1 MLALAYAF
9 LCLVWSTTWQAIR
22 VCLLGYPPLFGA
34 ALRFLLATVLIA
46 VVCILAQLRR
56 RQPLAEL
63 WLPRTPHLGILGA
76 GLLNGLGY
84 GCIYVAEQT
93 LSGGTTAIVCAS
105 SPLFTLLAARLL
117 GIEPLR
123 IHRLFGLAI
132 GVSGI
137 GAIFWDGLRGSR
149 DQFQAMLLAGLAAA
163 VIWPLYGALLKRY
176 ANGISALLS
185 TTYFLFYTAL
195 VLFTLSIGQ
204 RESFTRFLGAPAAA
218 HLAFA
223 YLTVVGSVLAWSIY
237 LWLLQRLD
245 LSVLSTLGLVQPL
258 LALALDLALRETQ
271 LQPRGYVGAALV
283 LLGMALSAQRSGL
296 PHPPAS
302 PAKPA
307 AEAAPDKPGDQGPG
321 AAPAQPT
328 ESPESKAT
336 E

>member
-22 VCLLGYPPLFGA
+22 ICLLGYPPFFGA
-34 ALRFLLATVLIA
+34 ALRFLLATVLIG
-46 VVCILAQLRR
+46 VLCILARLRR
-56 RQPLAEL
+56 GEPLSGL
-63 WLPRTPHLGILGA
+63 WLPRGQHLGILAA

-123 IHRLFGLAI
+123 IQRLLGLAI
-132 GVSGI
+132 GVCGV

-149 DQFQAMLLAGLAAA
+149 DQFQAMLLAGVAAA
-163 VIWPLYGALLKRY
+163 LIWPLYGALLKRY
-176 ANGISALLS
+176 ANGVSALLS
-185 TTYFLFYTAL
+185 TTYFLFYTAII
-195 VLFTLSIGQ
+195 LFALSLGQ
-204 RESFTRFLGAPAAA
+204 HESPARFLSAPLAA

-245 LSVLSTLGLVQPL
+245 LSVLSALGLVQPL

-283 LLGMALSAQRSGL
+283 LIGMALSTQRGGASRSL
-296 PHPPAS
+296 PSAV
-302 PAKPA
+302 
-307 AEAAPDKPGDQGPG
+307 DQR
-321 AAPAQPT
+321 
-328 ESPESKAT
+328 
-336 E
+336 

>member
-34 ALRFLLATVLIA
+34 ALRFLFATVLIA
-46 VVCILAQLRR
+46 VVCVLSRLHRR
-56 RQPLAEL
+56 EPLSDL
-63 WLPRTPHLGILGA
+63 WLPRKQHLGILAA

-105 SPLFTLLAARLL
+105 SPLFTLLAARIL

-132 GVSGI
+132 GVAGI

-149 DQFQAMLLAGLAAA
+149 DHFQAMLLAGLAAA
-163 VIWPLYGALLKRY
+163 LIWPLYGALLKRY
-176 ANGISALLS
+176 ATGVSALLS

-195 VLFTLSIGQ
+195 VLFALSLGQ
-204 RESFTRFLGAPAAA
+204 HESFTRFLSAPPAA
-218 HLAFA
+218 HLAFL

-283 LLGMALSAQRSGL
+283 LIGMALSTQRGSRTG
-296 PHPPAS
+296 PRDATSDQQPGPAAS
-302 PAKPA
+302 PISKPA
-307 AEAAPDKPGDQGPG
+307 ADR
-321 AAPAQPT
+321 PA
-328 ESPESKAT
+328 E
-336 E
+336 

>member
-22 VCLLGYPPLFGA
+22 VCLLGYPPFFGA
-34 ALRFLLATVLIA
+34 ALRFLLATALIA
-46 VVCILAQLRR
+46 VLCVLSRLQRR
-56 RQPLAEL
+56 ESLSGL
-63 WLPRTPHLGILGA
+63 WLSRPQHLGILAA

-132 GVSGI
+132 GVCGI

-149 DQFQAMLLAGLAAA
+149 EHFQAMLLAGVAAA
-163 VIWPLYGALLKRY
+163 LIWPLYGALLKRY
-176 ANGISALLS
+176 ATGISALVS
-185 TTYFLFYTAL
+185 TTYFLFYTAV
-195 VLFTLSIGQ
+195 VLFVLSISQ
-204 RESFTRFLGAPAAA
+204 HESMTRFLAAPASA
-218 HLAFA
+218 HLAFI
-223 YLTVVGSVLAWSIY
+223 YLAVVGSVLAWTIY

-283 LLGMALSAQRSGL
+283 LIGMALSTKRSSA
-296 PHPPAS
+296 PHPS
-302 PAKPA
+302 PPPTDPR
-307 AEAAPDKPGDQGPG
+307 AE
-321 AAPAQPT
+321 
-328 ESPESKAT
+328 
-336 E
+336 